1 MSSPTTAK
9 PPFVAAILLI
19 VAGLV
24 GLYGSFTL
32 VVEKIGL
39 LENPKQALSCDI
51 NPFVSCTN
59 VINSAQSH
67 LFGFPNPLLGVSGFV
82 APVAV
87 GIGLLAGARFAR
99 WYWVAFNVG
108 LFLSWVF
115 VTWLFTQTVYA
126 IGSLCPWCMLVWSV
140 TIPMFWIFTVWNVA
154 TGRLT
159 SNETLRRRARAFLPY
174 SWIVPAINYLVIVAI
189 ILQHFPLLPSYL
201 FG

>member
-1 MSSPTTAK
+1 VSSPTPARQ
-9 PPFVAAILLI
+9 PFVAAILLI

-32 VVEKIGL
+32 VIEKIGL
-39 LENPKQALSCDI
+39 LEHPKQALSCDI

-59 VINSAQSH
+59 VINSWQSH
-67 LFGFPNPLLGVSGFV
+67 LFGFPNPLLGVAGFV

-87 GIGLLAGARFAR
+87 GVSLLAGARFAR

-115 VTWLFTQTVYA
+115 VTWLFTQTVFA

-140 TIPMFWIFTVWNVA
+140 TIPMFWIFTVWNLA

-159 SNETLRRRARAFLPY
+159 TNESLRRRARAFLPY
-174 SWIVPAINYLVIVAI
+174 SWILPAINALVIVAI
-189 ILQHFPLLPSYL
+189 ILQHFPLLLSYL

>member
-1 MSSPTTAK
+1 
-9 PPFVAAILLI
+9 VAAVLLI

-24 GLYGSFTL
+24 GLVGSFTL

-59 VINSAQSH
+59 VINSWQSH
-67 LFGFPNPLLGVSGFV
+67 LFGFPNPLLGVAGFV

-87 GIGLLAGARFAR
+87 GVSLLAGARFAR

-108 LFLSWVF
+108 LLLAWVF
-115 VTWLFTQTVYA
+115 VTWLFTQTVFA

-140 TIPMFWIFTVWNVA
+140 TIPMFWIFTVWNLA

-159 SNETLRRRARAFLPY
+159 TNESLRRRARAFLPY
-174 SWIVPAINYLVIVAI
+174 SWILPAINALVIVAI
-189 ILQHFPLLPSYL
+189 ILQHFPLLLSYL